1 MPLIIQFL
9 SLCNGLCACLYVK
22 LLWRLFLGSGK
33 EHQHSDAALKA
44 MSATAGRV
52 AGLASIGF
60 AKKES
65 LEDSTADYMNQLET
79 EVAVAA
85 ATAATAAPAAADS
98 PDSAAAGAGSKE
110 VPTVGAVASALSA
123 YLGNLENDIRSEKF
137 RQVKSKTSEASRF
150 RRANYLYYD
159 DQNLRIYCSFAL

>member
-1 MPLIIQFL
+1 MSCYFPFMCGGCFVHIYFDD
-9 SLCNGLCACLYVK
+9 A
-22 LLWRLFLGSGK
+22 GK

-65 LEDSTADYMNQLET
+65 LEDSTADYMNALEK
-79 EVAVAA
+79 EVTAA
-85 ATAATAAPAAADS
+85 AAAEGT
-98 PDSAAAGAGSKE
+98 E

-123 YLGNLENDIRSEKF
+123 YLGNLENDMRSEKF
-137 RQVKSKTSEASRF
+137 RQVR
-150 RRANYLYYD
+150 
-159 DQNLRIYCSFAL
+159 

>member
-1 MPLIIQFL
+1 MVAFFILNVVPNLSCYFL
-9 SLCNGLCACLYVK
+9 FMCGGCFVHIYFDDA
-22 LLWRLFLGSGK
+22 GK

-65 LEDSTADYMNQLET
+65 LEDSTADYMNALEK
-79 EVAVAA
+79 EVTAA
-85 ATAATAAPAAADS
+85 AAAA
-98 PDSAAAGAGSKE
+98 AAEGTE

-123 YLGNLENDIRSEKF
+123 YLGNLENDMRSEKF
-137 RQVKSKTSEASRF
+137 RQVR
-150 RRANYLYYD
+150 
-159 DQNLRIYCSFAL
+159 